1 MTPSVLR
8 RVRWGNVARL
18 AGAAAALA
26 LVVAWPRLR
35 PHEPPLPPRTVL
47 PAPRSAE
54 ADGRIGSGRA
64 EAGSRAAGGAHA
76 RIGSGRP
83 ADGAGARATRGRRT
97 GRFRPARRT
106 TSRGPCQVRAWRVRL
121 RVSPAA
127 AEAARSQA
135 RA

>member
-54 ADGRIGSGRA
+54 DGAGRSQRPR
-64 EAGSRAAGGAHA
+64 EWAGERRAGGERAAGRRAS
-76 RIGSGRP
+76 RR
-83 ADGAGARATRGRRT
+83 GARVGERRPPDTDERAGRVAQEA
-97 GRFRPARRT
+97 GRAAPAGE
-106 TSRGPCQVRAWRVRL
+106 SG
-121 RVSPAA
+121 
-127 AEAARSQA
+127 
-135 RA
+135 